1 MTVQVSTPTITK
13 HYPDYEN
20 EALSDDIDHDYDE
33 PYFEPATEEEAILE
47 QLCKLAIPTIE
58 EESLEYVC
66 NRLNK

>member
-1 MTVQVSTPTITK
+1 MLNSYIEDNVNNSIK
-13 HYPDYEN
+13 
-20 EALSDDIDHDYDE
+20 LSDDIDHDYDE